1 RASFGGATG
10 LLLFG
15 FATATWQVI
24 AIRAF
29 VGVMAGAPAA
39 AMALM
44 AAGTPRPLLPRALG
58 HFQASTLLGLALGP
72 VAAAGL
78 IGALGYRKTFIA
90 TAVLMYAGAT
100 VSAVLIREERVV
112 EEVLVV
118 ETGEITASDFQPDLR
133 PPAVKPAGAIRVM
146 LRSRVVWCALILV
159 MVLSFAA
166 PMIQPI
172 LASFVSDLEPAGR
185 STTGL
190 VGWLFFGISVASAFS
205 ALMSGRLIR
214 RLGLQTVLLISC
226 IGVGVFLIPAG
237 SVSTFEQ
244 LFVLIVLMS
253 LFQGALQTSAVAL
266 LPSVVSSAAISSVF
280 GLYQSVQALSAQL
293 GPALGGALAVSV
305 GFSRVFPIAGISL
318 LLLGLPMLWLFKRV
332 VAADQARADVAL
344 AGPNTVAIE

>member
-1 RASFGGATG
+1 
-10 LLLFG
+10 
-15 FATATWQVI
+15 
-24 AIRAF
+24 
-29 VGVMAGAPAA
+29 
-39 AMALM
+39 
-44 AAGTPRPLLPRALG
+44 
-58 HFQASTLLGLALGP
+58 
-72 VAAAGL
+72 
-78 IGALGYRKTFIA
+78 
-90 TAVLMYAGAT
+90 
-100 VSAVLIREERVV
+100 VV